1 MNKITTISQLEAL
14 QSNTMVYAGIVCLTA
29 VLVAFIIS
37 LMIPYKGGVD
47 KSYVKRRIAYIIV
60 GIVASVAFFLF
71 NELYVM
77 NFIMNAGFQTE
88 FATTNL
94 QCLGIT
100 IGGYIIAGLVIMIAF
115 RHSKFGSILGKVK
128 E

>member
-100 IGGYIIAGLVIMIAF
+100 IGGYIIVGLVIMIVF

>member
-1 MNKITTISQLEAL
+1 
-14 QSNTMVYAGIVCLTA
+14 
-29 VLVAFIIS
+29 
-37 LMIPYKGGVD
+37 
-47 KSYVKRRIAYIIV
+47 
-60 GIVASVAFFLF
+60 
-71 NELYVM
+71 M

>member
-1 MNKITTISQLEAL
+1 MNKITTITQLEAL
-14 QSNTMVYAGIVCLTA
+14 QSHTMVYAGIVCLIA
-29 VLVAFIIS
+29 IGVAFLIS
-37 LMIPYKGGVD
+37 LIIPYKGGID
-47 KSYVKRRIAYIIV
+47 RSYIKRRIAYVIV
-60 GIVASVAFFLF
+60 GVVTAIVFFLY

-100 IGGYIIAGLVIMIAF
+100 IGGYIIVGLVIMFAF

>member
-47 KSYVKRRIAYIIV
+47 KYYVKRRIAYIIV

-100 IGGYIIAGLVIMIAF
+100 IGGYIIVGLVIMIAF

>member
-14 QSNTMVYAGIVCLTA
+14 QSNTMVYAVIVCLTA

-88 FATTNL
+88 FAATNL

-100 IGGYIIAGLVIMIAF
+100 IGGYIIVGLVIMIAF

>member
-14 QSNTMVYAGIVCLTA
+14 QSNTMVYAGIVCLA
-29 VLVAFIIS
+29 AILIVFLIS
-37 LMIPYKGGVD
+37 LMIPYQGGVD

-100 IGGYIIAGLVIMIAF
+100 IGGYIIVGLVIMIAF

>member
-100 IGGYIIAGLVIMIAF
+100 IGGYIIVGLVIMIAF

>member
-47 KSYVKRRIAYIIV
+47 KSYVKRRIAYIVV

-100 IGGYIIAGLVIMIAF
+100 IGGYIIVGLVIMIAF